1 MDWSTGDSES
11 FVTTEGL
18 RIYILKGYLTLGKM
32 YVYVTERSPNESDVW
47 LQHVKGTR
55 GTSAEPVSPALA
67 HYAIQFSD
75 YFQGFA
81 RRPSF

>member
-32 YVYVTERSPNESDVW
+32 YVYVTERSPNESDV
-47 LQHVKGTR
+47 
-55 GTSAEPVSPALA
+55 
-67 HYAIQFSD
+67 
-75 YFQGFA
+75 
-81 RRPSF
+81 